1 MVQKLAKSGV
11 HVGLNKGFI
20 VTKLKQATD
29 KQKHQASYRK
39 GKLHPRVAAV
49 RSVVSEICGQ
59 APYERKMMEM
69 IKTGNQRKEKNSVK
83 LARRRLGSQ
92 RRALHKK
99 EQIFAVIAAQRK
111 RQAEEASKK

>member
-1 MVQKLAKSGV
+1 
-11 HVGLNKGFI
+11 
-20 VTKLKQATD
+20 
-29 KQKHQASYRK
+29 
-39 GKLHPRVAAV
+39 
-49 RSVVSEICGQ
+49 
-59 APYERKMMEM
+59 MMEM

-99 EQIFAVIAAQRK
+99 EQIVAVIAAQRK